1 MNLIAKKFPNA
12 ALIDGKWVTSN
23 KTFSVLDPAT
33 GDEITTVPN
42 LGAED
47 ATRAIDAA
55 ARALPA
61 WSARRR
67 RSGPSSSS
75 AGSTL

>member
-12 ALIDGKWVTSN
+12 ALIDGNWVTSN
-23 KTFSVLDPAT
+23 RNFSVLDPAT
-33 GDEITTVPN
+33 GAEIATVPD

-55 ARALPA
+55 SR
-61 WSARRR
+61 
-67 RSGPSSSS
+67 
-75 AGSTL
+75 